1 MNLVNQP
8 LFKFFKKAFAL
19 AGILLFAI
27 FLISCFSSWIN
38 PHYFKGITFLAI
50 GFPFLFL
57 TTFIWCMI
65 AVLLYGKTV
74 WFCFLLLIP
83 AYFNFTN
90 IYSFQSKQDF
100 HLEKPTNQIRILSW
114 NVNEFLFSR
123 PEDES
128 WKYDQQKMLMFI
140 KEMNAD
146 ILCFQDFIV
155 APGWA
160 ERDIPKYLSDSLG
173 YTHQFFSEDGLAYGT
188 IILSKFP
195 IKDSGR
201 IIYNQKIHPESIA
214 YADILIGKKELR
226 VFNTHFRSMF
236 LHHNNLSK
244 EVLGDL
250 KYVKEDTG
258 FLFTSTRLER
268 LEHYDRIHTN
278 QAKQVIEAFDQTSV
292 PFIFCADLNA
302 VPASYTYRILRK
314 NTKDAF
320 LEKGAGIGGTYKKA
334 AFISRIDYILT
345 DKKIDIKQYYSP
357 KLNLSDHYPVIADIQ
372 LAN

>member
-1 MNLVNQP
+1 MNLNKET
-8 LFKFFKKAFAL
+8 LFTHFKKAFAL
-19 AGILLFAI
+19 SGIFLLI
-27 FLISCFSSWIN
+27 VFLISCFSSWIN
-38 PHYFKGITFLAI
+38 PLFFKGITFLAI
-50 GFPFLFL
+50 GFPIVFIAAFIWCLIGVFLYGKAYWICFLFL
-57 TTFIWCMI
+57 
-65 AVLLYGKTV
+65 L
-74 WFCFLLLIP
+74 P
-83 AYFNFTN
+83 AYFNLTN
-90 IYSFQSKQDF
+90 IYSFQRKQDF
-100 HLEKPTNQIRILSW
+100 NLEKPTNQVRILSW

-128 WKYDQQKMLMFI
+128 WKYDQQKMLTFI

-146 ILCFQDFIV
+146 ILCFQDFII

-160 ERDIPKYLSDSLG
+160 ERDIPKFLHDSLG

-201 IIYNQKIHPESIA
+201 IIYNQKLHPESIA
-214 YADILIGKKELR
+214 YADVLIGTKALR

-236 LHHNNLSK
+236 LHHNLLSK
-244 EVLGDL
+244 EVLGEL

-258 FLFTSTRLER
+258 FLFKSTRLER
-268 LEHYDRIHTN
+268 LEYYDRIHTN
-278 QAKQVIEAFDQTSV
+278 QAKQVIEAFNQTSI

-302 VPASYTYRILRK
+302 VPGSYTYRLLRK

-320 LEKGAGIGGTYKKA
+320 LEKGAGVGGTYKRA
-334 AFISRIDYILT
+334 EFISRIDYILT
-345 DKKIDIKQYYSP
+345 GKEISVKQYYSP
-357 KLNLSDHYPVIADIQ
+357 KLHLSDHNPVIADIQ